1 MKKFVISAIL
11 IVLVAA
17 SAGSAATL
25 KSFMMAGPY
34 AGYTLGFGDAF
45 KDYEDAFSKFS
56 SKAGINFGGN
66 FHYGLSEKMM
76 LDGEVYI
83 QSFKYEAESKV
94 AGVPQYAYSNSE
106 SGTNFLFSALY
117 AMSYMQKAMLF
128 LNAGAGLYDTGD
140 NDIGLFGGIMYQR
153 MIAAKMSL
161 YLLGRMHFVMASE
174 TVMMLQLAVG
184 LHFWLGATGT
194 PMN

>member
-1 MKKFVISAIL
+1 MKRFVISAIL
-11 IVLVAA
+11 LVLLAA

-34 AGYTLGFGDAF
+34 AGYTLGLSGFYDEENAF
-45 KDYEDAFSKFS
+45 FKAS
-56 SKAGINFGGN
+56 SSPGVNFGGN

-76 LDGEVYI
+76 IGGEIYI
-83 QSFKYEAESKV
+83 QSIKYEQEAKDPLFGQADFSE
-94 AGVPQYAYSNSE
+94 SE

-117 AMSYMQKAMLF
+117 AMSYMQRAMLM

-140 NDIGLFGGIMYQR
+140 NDIGFFGGVMYQR
-153 MIAAKMSL
+153 MVAAKMSL
-161 YLLGRMHFVMASE
+161 FLLARLHFIMADD
-174 TVMMLQLAVG
+174 TLMMLQLAVG

-194 PMN
+194 PMS